1 MPVTA
6 LCELAG
12 IALLLRLAGAW
23 GPGWL
28 PASSLAVA
36 LFLYVPLFR
45 YRGKGWPEWAM
56 RIADGKRSAAT
67 LAGVL
72 ALGCGVYFLWLAL
85 PLPAFLRPGVAP
97 PLAHP
102 VSFVVHQAAV
112 GLSEEVF
119 FRGYL
124 YDAFDRHGRRPLLPV
139 SLLFAALH
147 LAVFPTPWRALTFF
161 PALLF
166 GWARERTGNVYVPA
180 ALHFAFNLLP
190 AFFGG

>member
-1 MPVTA
+1 MDSASASPARLPVTA
-6 LCELAG
+6 LCELSG

-45 YRGKGWPEWAM
+45 YRGKGWPEWAV
-56 RIADGKRSAAT
+56 RISDGKRSAAT

-72 ALGCGVYFLWLAL
+72 ALGCAAYFLWLAL
-85 PLPAFLRPGVAP
+85 PIPAFLRPGVAP
-97 PLAHP
+97 PPARP

-161 PALLF
+161 
-166 GWARERTGNVYVPA
+166 
-180 ALHFAFNLLP
+180 
-190 AFFGG
+190 